1 MDALENW
8 GWGLNLLDWKREK
21 SSRHELPT
29 PPTTLKHVPKPTLT
43 LHISSAVNWYLIHKT
58 FVVCSLPS
66 LRGIQSLVPK
76 ETGAQ

>member
-8 GWGLNLLDWKREK
+8 GWGLNLLDWNRKK

-29 PPTTLKHVPKPTLT
+29 QPTSLKRVPKPTLT
-43 LHISSAVNWYLIHKT
+43 LHIFSAVNWYLIHKT
-58 FVVCSLPS
+58 FVICSLPS
-66 LRGIQSLVPK
+66 LRGVQSLVPK